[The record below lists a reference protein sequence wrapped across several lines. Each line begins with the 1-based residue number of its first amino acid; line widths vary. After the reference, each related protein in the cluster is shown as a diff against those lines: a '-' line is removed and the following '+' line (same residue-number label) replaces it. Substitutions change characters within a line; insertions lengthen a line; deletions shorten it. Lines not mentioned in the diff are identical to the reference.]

1 MSELRLLTRLCLL
14 VCVQQAPARLP
25 EEKLPAYV
33 GTSSPPVDPRA
44 SRARVLGWVG
54 SLSV

>member
-14 VCVQQAPARLP
+14 VWVQQAPARVP

-33 GTSSPPVDPRA
+33 EHRLLLWIPELPALTCWD
-44 SRARVLGWVG
+44 GWAA
-54 SLSV
+54 